1 MAGDLLNRYMEEE
14 QKEKKKEEQ
23 EAKNNNKE
31 IEMLDIELLDEFSN
45 HIFSAISQN
54 KFEELKE
61 SISRAGVLSPI
72 IVRKK
77 NERYEIISGHN
88 RTKCCKELGI
98 KQIPALVKDYDD
110 DMAELIMIETNL
122 AQRENIL
129 PCEKGLAYKIR
140 LELLKKIK
148 KENDAKPT
156 NTNGSKESVPVGHQ
170 EKSIEKLSNESE
182 DSATQIKRFIRLTE
196 LNDGLKNKVNNDVI
210 GIRAGYELSYIKPE
224 EQILV
229 NDFIDETNIKLTT
242 SQAEKLRA
250 VYGTITRENIEE
262 IIKGKPKKKE
272 IIFTGKLLKNIFKK
286 YKDKFKNDK
295 EFSELIDNLL
305 ENYYKNLSD
314 ERRTKLRYVI
324 LVESSAFKLWRAVC
338 RTAILALRGL
348 NNRYYV

>member
-1 MAGDLLNRYMEEE
+1 MAGDLLSRYMEEE
-14 QKEKKKEEQ
+14 QKEKKQEEKE
-23 EAKNNNKE
+23 KINNNKE
-31 IEMLDIELLDEFSN
+31 IQMLDIELLDEFSN

-54 KFEELKE
+54 KFEELKD

-98 KQIPALVKDYDD
+98 KEVPALVKEYDD

-129 PCEKGLAYKIR
+129 PCEKGLAYKKR
-140 LELLKKIK
+140 LELIK
-148 KENDAKPT
+148 KLKIENKEKT
-156 NTNGSKESVPVGHQ
+156 SNTNDLIENTPMEQGETSVQ
-170 EKSIEKLSNESE
+170 KLANESE
-182 DSATQIKRFIRLTE
+182 DSRATIQRLIRLTE
-196 LNDGLKNKVNNDVI
+196 LNDDLKNKVNNDVI
-210 GIRAGYELSYIKPE
+210 GVRAGVELSYIKPE
-224 EQILV
+224 EQKLV

-242 SQAEKLRA
+242 SQAEKLWA
-250 VYGTITRENIEE
+250 VYGTITKDNILE

-272 IIFTGKLLKNIFKK
+272 DKFSGRLLGNIFKK

-295 EFSELIDNLL
+295 EFSELVDNLL
-305 ENYYKNLSD
+305 ENYYKNVSD
-314 ERRTKLRYVI
+314 KRRTKLGYVI

-338 RTAILALRGL
+338 RTAILAVPELKDDK
-348 NNRYYV
+348 